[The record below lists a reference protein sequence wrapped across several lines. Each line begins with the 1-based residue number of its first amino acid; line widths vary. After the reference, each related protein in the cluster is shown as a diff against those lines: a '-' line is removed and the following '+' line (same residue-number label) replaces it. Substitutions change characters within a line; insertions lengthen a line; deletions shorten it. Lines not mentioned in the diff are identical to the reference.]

1 MQESAKIIMLFG
13 LILLAGGFLLWLAG
27 DKMSWLGHLP
37 GDIRLVR
44 GPVKIHIPITSMLLL
59 SLLINLLI
67 FIVRIILEKI

>member
-44 GPVKIHIPITSMLLL
+44 GPVKIYIPITSMLLL